1 MVVSM
6 ASGDH
11 PEIMQGQEKNH
22 YVSRTP
28 CVPVKCKACSCI
40 RKGEASEDEFWISYG

>member
-11 PEIMQGQEKNH
+11 PDIMQGQEKNH
-22 YVSRTP
+22 YV
-28 CVPVKCKACSCI
+28 
-40 RKGEASEDEFWISYG
+40 ASSPYARDM